1 MSHDLSCHYA
11 IKLWLIWQC
20 DWSTLTLVVLKI
32 ENRKIN
38 QNKNENEKINKI
50 NQVQLSRSW
59 QVREVQKS
67 KYVMNLDP
75 LS

>member
-1 MSHDLSCHYA
+1 M
-11 IKLWLIWQC
+11 WQC

-38 QNKNENEKINKI
+38 QNENEKINKI

>member
-1 MSHDLSCHYA
+1 M
-11 IKLWLIWQC
+11 WQC

-38 QNKNENEKINKI
+38 QNENEKINKI

-75 LS
+75 LSWIEAQLLY